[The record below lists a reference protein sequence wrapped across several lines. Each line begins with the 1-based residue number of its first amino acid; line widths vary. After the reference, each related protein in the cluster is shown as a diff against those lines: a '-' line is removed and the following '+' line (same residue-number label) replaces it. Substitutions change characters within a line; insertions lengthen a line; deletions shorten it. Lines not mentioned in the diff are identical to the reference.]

1 MQKTYHYVHQIILV
15 SENMVIFHKTLV
27 LTYYWIDKK
36 FIWVSHKNEHFGPLK
51 LLNFKINKSIIDLF
65 ISNIVN
71 TNR

>member
-15 SENMVIFHKTLV
+15 SENMVIFHKTL
-27 LTYYWIDKK
+27 DKK
-36 FIWVSHKNEHFGPLK
+36 FIWVTHKNELFGPLK